1 MIEAISLNKTFL
13 MGSREVEAVKE
24 ANFKVKAGEFFV
36 IEGISGSGKT
46 TLLYLLGGLDRPTS
60 GSVRI
65 NGVDIARMGEN
76 KLAAL
81 RLNKIG
87 FVFQSFNLIQTLNA
101 RENIE
106 AAMVPAQVK
115 APERR
120 ERAMQLLRMVGMED
134 RWHHLPGKLSGG
146 EQQRVAI
153 ARALA
158 NNPGIILAVEPT
170 GDLDTKTGV
179 SIIEMLKELTM
190 EQGQTVIIVTHAP
203 YVADYATKRATMADG
218 VLSLQESTETVMV

>member
-1 MIEAISLNKTFL
+1 MLEAINLSKTFL
-13 MGSREVEAVKE
+13 RGSRQVEAVKE
-24 ANFKVKAGEFFV
+24 ANFKIEAGEFFV

-60 GSVRI
+60 GSVSVD
-65 NGVDIARMGEN
+65 GVDITHMGEN
-76 KLAAL
+76 KLSAL
-81 RLNKIG
+81 RFSKIG

-106 AAMVPAQVK
+106 AAMVPARVK

-120 ERAMQLLRMVGMED
+120 ERAMQLLRVVGMED
-134 RWHHLPGKLSGG
+134 RWHHLPGRLSGG

-158 NNPGIILAVEPT
+158 NNPSIILADEPT

-179 SIIEMLKELTM
+179 SIIETLKELTM
-190 EQGQTVIIVTHAP
+190 GQGQTVVIVTHAP
-203 YVADYATKRATMADG
+203 YVADYATKRAVMADG
-218 VLSLQESTETVMV
+218 VLSFQESLETVRT